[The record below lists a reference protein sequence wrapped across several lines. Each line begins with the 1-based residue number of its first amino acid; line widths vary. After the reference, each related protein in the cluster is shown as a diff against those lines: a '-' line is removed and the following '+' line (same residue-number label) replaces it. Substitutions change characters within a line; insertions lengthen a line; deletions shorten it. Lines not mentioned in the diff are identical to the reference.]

1 MATKAV
7 TYHVLNKPIDDLLD
21 KCGTPEDIAY
31 AIQKLGYAA
40 KRMVEMDRS
49 DFPIPVAN
57 QIWHVKPHGIV
68 TLRTSFRSQIKVY
81 SDMGKEIAELDTPDK
96 CRVWLYNRDAWLVA
110 DNLTDLVRVAIP
122 DFADEQD
129 EEDSE
134 DTQTEIALLPVE

>member
-7 TYHVLNKPIDDLLD
+7 TYHVLNSPIDALLD

-96 CRVWLYNRDAWLVA
+96 CRVWLYNRDAGLVA

>member
-1 MATKAV
+1 MATKAAS
-7 TYHVLNKPIDDLLD
+7 YHVLNSPIDDLLD
-21 KCGTPEDIAY
+21 KCVSPEDIAY

-57 QIWHVKPHGIV
+57 QIWNVKPHGIV

-81 SDMGKEIAELDTPDK
+81 SDMGKEIADLDTPDK
-96 CRVWLYNRDAWLVA
+96 CRLWLYNRDARLVA

-122 DFADEQD
+122 DLADEQD
-129 EEDSE
+129 EEDLE

>member
-57 QIWHVKPHGIV
+57 QIWNVKPHGIV
-68 TLRTSFRSQIKVY
+68 TLRTSFRSQLKVY

-96 CRVWLYNRDAWLVA
+96 CRLWLYNRDAWLVA